1 MKRIAVEKLIPQRA
15 PVMMVDELLEAEE
28 NGAEVSLLVRPDNYF
43 MDEDGRLD
51 EVGLIEHIAQSASA
65 LAGYKALAEGVENPP
80 LGYIGEVKRF
90 KCHFCPCAG
99 DLLHTTISVVA
110 DAGGVTLIQ
119 GVTRVGDRMAA
130 ETQMKIFVKPWQS

>member
-1 MKRIAVEKLIPQRA
+1 MKRIAIERLIPQRA

-28 NGAEVSLLVRPDNYF
+28 NGAEASLLLRPNNYF

-80 LGYIGEVKRF
+80 VGYIGEIKKF
-90 KCHFCPCAG
+90 KCHFRPCSG
-99 DLLHTTISVVA
+99 DILRTTISVVA

-119 GVTRVGDRMAA
+119 GITRVGDCIAA

>member
-65 LAGYKALAEGVENPP
+65 LAGYKSLAERVENPP
-80 LGYIGEVKRF
+80 LGYIGEVERF
-90 KCHFCPCAG
+90 KCHF
-99 DLLHTTISVVA
+99 L
-110 DAGGVTLIQ
+110 
-119 GVTRVGDRMAA
+119 
-130 ETQMKIFVKPWQS
+130 

>member
-90 KCHFCPCAG
+90 KCHFRPCAG
-99 DLLHTTISVVA
+99 NLLHTTISVVA